1 MRTQVGIVGGEPAGT
16 LLSHLL
22 HLQGIELRFGGRGH
36 RIDFAELTGG
46 RKIVVYGQ
54 QEVVKNLYR
63 ARLEAKIA
71 FELLTQRLPDLR
83 LSPPDQTLEFD
94 PNMALRGPKE
104 LWAEWTPPKRRP
116 RQLTDSGTTRD
127 RGSGSTGVVEVP

>member
-1 MRTQVGIVGGEPAGT
+1 MRTPVGIVGGGPAGT

-83 LSPPDQTLEFD
+83 LSARPDLGIRSEHGA
-94 PNMALRGPKE
+94 P
-104 LWAEWTPPKRRP
+104 RP
-116 RQLTDSGTTRD
+116 QGAV
-127 RGSGSTGVVEVP
+127 GGVDAPEATSAATNG